1 MHVKLLVLFCGLLK
15 QACAEH
21 ASAIKRNKLPTYTI
35 SWMAFCR
42 VKIGQFKRWHA
53 VWTKHAACHFYKQ
66 RVSWPESHQ
75 PLQLSLGAPWG
86 KFRKEKNRTLALEKF
101 RCISKKNFNEP
112 KPQPLPVHRKALKSF
127 TWDVWLFVISRKLLK
142 FDHVWLFSFQQK
154 TPGYPGS
161 SLISENCPSELPESC
176 HPWLESSVRSPNKPS
191 FLTVRLWFCSLFFGQ
206 QLYDSIYVAF

>member
-127 TWDVWLFVISRKLLK
+127 TWDVWLFVIAVSFWNLTTCGCFLSSKKLLAILAPPLSLRT
-142 FDHVWLFSFQQK
+142 VPQSCLRAAI
-154 TPGYPGS
+154 PG
-161 SLISENCPSELPESC
+161 
-176 HPWLESSVRSPNKPS
+176 
-191 FLTVRLWFCSLFFGQ
+191 
-206 QLYDSIYVAF
+206 